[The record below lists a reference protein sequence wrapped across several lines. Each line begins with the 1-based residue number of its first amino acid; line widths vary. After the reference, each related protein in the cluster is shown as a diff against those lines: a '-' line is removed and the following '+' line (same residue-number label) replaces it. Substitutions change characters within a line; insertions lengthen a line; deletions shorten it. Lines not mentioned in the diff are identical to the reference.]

1 MNKVRSPRR
10 KSKELL
16 PDKATIHSYKS
27 STAGLLR
34 LRKMPAGCGVSS
46 LCSQNV
52 LGDLLK
58 YYSPMN
64 THGKTFV
71 YNFCVL

>member
-27 STAGLLR
+27 STTAGLLL
-34 LRKMPAGCGVSS
+34 LRKIPIGCGVSS

-52 LGDLLK
+52 LDDRLK
-58 YYSPMN
+58 YYSPMS
-64 THGKTFV
+64 THGKTF
-71 YNFCVL
+71 L